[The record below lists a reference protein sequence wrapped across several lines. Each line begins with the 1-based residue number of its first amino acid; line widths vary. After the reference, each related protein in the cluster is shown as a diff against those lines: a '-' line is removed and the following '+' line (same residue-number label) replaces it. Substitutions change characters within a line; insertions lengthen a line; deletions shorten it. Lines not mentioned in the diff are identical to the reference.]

1 MLEEQ
6 KSTLSQLHRERQAL
20 EEDKVQFNMKVKMS
34 KEESS
39 QYSIKATQ
47 AKAEYEALTRAIA
60 EARDR

>member
-1 MLEEQ
+1 M
-6 KSTLSQLHRERQAL
+6 LHRLRQSL
-20 EEDKVQFNMKVKMS
+20 RLSLGPLQRPEIG